1 MKDSAILVLE
11 DNALVG
17 LTIEQTL
24 QTEGYGKVCLCSTE
38 EESLTAIESHDI
50 QFGFLDYNL
59 GQSQNSQ
66 CVAKR
71 LADLGVPFV
80 FLSGY
85 TVSTGIIPVGMGE
98 VGRVTK
104 PAKKKDLLAYLKAYK
119 AKAAEEQ

>member
-11 DNALVG
+11 DNAVVG

-24 QTEGYGKVCLCSTE
+24 QAEGYGKVCLCSTE
-38 EESLTAIESHDI
+38 GESLAAIESHDI
-50 QFGFLDYNL
+50 KFGFLDYNL
-59 GQSQNSQ
+59 GQTQTSQ

-71 LADLGVPFV
+71 LAELGVPFV

-85 TVSTGIIPVGMGE
+85 TASTGVIPVGMGE

-104 PAKKKDLLAYLKAYK
+104 PARKKDLLAYLKAYK